1 MLLKEPSPPL
11 IINLIPQLG
20 CGIGKPP
27 KPPLLKTIW
36 KESYNIRPP
45 IRGLDFIDSSPG
57 IAGEVSPRSPRL
69 LSSPGEG
76 THEAPNKAQN
86 QG

>member
-1 MLLKEPSPPL
+1 MLLKELPPPL
-11 IINLIPQLG
+11 IINLIVQPSG
-20 CGIGKPP
+20 DISKPP

-45 IRGLDFIDSSPG
+45 IRGLNFIDASPG

-69 LSSPGEG
+69 LSSPGGG
-76 THEAPNKAQN
+76 THEAPNKAQS